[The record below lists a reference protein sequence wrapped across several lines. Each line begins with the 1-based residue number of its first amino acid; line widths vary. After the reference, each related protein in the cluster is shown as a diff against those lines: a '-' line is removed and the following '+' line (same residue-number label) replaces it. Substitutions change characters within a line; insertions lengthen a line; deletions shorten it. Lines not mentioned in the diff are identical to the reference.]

1 GNGINPGGD
10 DNGKNLSIK
19 SGAVSSQRI
28 GKVNPMQSAGNVN
41 VGVDGE
47 DISKIILD
55 SKRRRMEEIFWK
67 QRSKQLWLRE
77 GDRNSKYFHAKATSR
92 RRSNVIHKLKNSDGE
107 WVGWE
112 DGLPTVIVNYFQ
124 HLFMH
129 SDGDYSSLKLLEE
142 ENRICVALSNH
153 PDVIYPSQH
162 VDDRPDPFRDFSFLM
177 RLLMKQS

>member
-1 GNGINPGGD
+1 MYSNLRTEVDPSFQGNGINPGGD

-112 DGLPTVIVNYFQ
+112 DGLPTVI
-124 HLFMH
+124 
-129 SDGDYSSLKLLEE
+129 KLLEE